1 MKLLTLIRERM
12 RMNLIPRK
20 NLLNRSVWVLAFFGL
35 STVYIGY
42 SALGNPSG
50 YTGVTNKAGNNNVG
64 CSCHCTS
71 KNAAT
76 SVAFIPP
83 ADTNFFVG
91 KTYQFMLQISNPAE
105 FGAGC
110 DISTFSGV
118 LTAGTDGLKKSGTE
132 LTQKTAKAFV
142 NGKIN
147 FTFNYTAPTK
157 VGFDTLYAVGNAVNG
172 DGSNGDD
179 CSDLWNLAPKFVV
192 NVRPSSGVEASAVA
206 TEITQSVS
214 PNPSRSETKLV
225 LTNTKASQAEITVYD
240 AAGRSI
246 RQIALGNLPVG
257 KSSFTIATSN
267 LPAGEYFVRSL
278 IDGVV
283 EKATK
288 LAVVH

>member
-1 MKLLTLIRERM
+1 MRKNLLL
-12 RMNLIPRK
+12 RK
-20 NLLNRSVWVLAFFGL
+20 NLLNRSAWVLAFFGL
-35 STVYIGY
+35 STVYVGY

-50 YTGVTNKAGNNNVG
+50 YTGVTNKAGNKNVG

-83 ADTNFFVG
+83 ADTNFTVG
-91 KTYQFMLQISNPAE
+91 KTYLFMLQISNPAE

-110 DISTFSGV
+110 DISTFSGT
-118 LTAGTDGLKKSGTE
+118 LTAGTDGLRKSGTE

-147 FTFNYTAPTK
+147 FTFNYTPAK
-157 VGFDTLYAVGNAVNG
+157 AGFDTLYAVGNAVNG

-179 CSDLWNLAPKFVV
+179 CSDVWNLAPKFVV
-192 NVRPSSGVEASAVA
+192 NVRPASGVEASAVA
-206 TEITQSVS
+206 TEFSQTVS

-225 LTNTKASQAEITVYD
+225 VSNAKASETEITLYD

-246 RQIALGNLPVG
+246 RQIASGNLPVG
-257 KSSFTIATSN
+257 KSTFSIATSN
-267 LPAGEYFVRSL
+267 LPAGEYFVRT
-278 IDGVV
+278 ITGGVV
-283 EKATK
+283 ATETK
-288 LAVVH
+288 VVVVH